1 MTAHTQ
7 FSHLPV
13 SEQNRHV
20 IAHLTPELWSKANR
34 LHVRKA
40 IAEFAHERLITPK
53 CIRHEASPEELADY
67 QLAAPQG
74 DVVYHFRARRLAL
87 EHWAIDAESL
97 RKTQAGV
104 EQELDSLSFI
114 IEFKDVLG
122 IPQEMLPTYMEE
134 ITSTLYS
141 SAFKHLREGVL
152 IEQLL
157 DADFQ
162 TLEGAMMEGHPAFV
176 ANNGRIGF
184 DAFDYQAYAPEAAA
198 PINFVWLAAHKSKAH
213 FASIEELSYQQL
225 LEEELTPSVV
235 DDFRQQLMAQDLD
248 PTDYIF
254 MPVHPWQWQNKLTGI
269 FAPDIAKRELVYL
282 GIGDDNY
289 QAQQSIRTFF
299 NTSNSRKRYV
309 KTALSILNMGFMRGL
324 SPYYMATTP
333 GINEWLAELID
344 NDACLRDYGFR
355 MLREVATIGYHNHY
369 YESAVSGDTPY
380 KKMMAALWRES
391 PLALIQPNQRV
402 MTMAALLHQDREG
415 NALLPAMIQ
424 ASGLETGEWL
434 KRYLQSYLSPL
445 LHCLYTYDLA
455 FMPHGEN
462 LILVLENHTPVHV
475 FMKDI
480 AEEIVVM
487 DPDANLPEKAK
498 RVAVFVPDELKILS
512 IFTDVFDGFFRFMAA
527 ILHEQGS
534 YPQEQFWHR
543 VAECVTDYQQAH
555 PELAERFARYDMFS
569 PAFTHS
575 CLNRLQLANN
585 RQMINLSDPSQN
597 LKFAGQLDNPLVV
610 FK

>member
-1 MTAHTQ
+1 
-7 FSHLPV
+7 
-13 SEQNRHV
+13 
-20 IAHLTPELWSKANR
+20 
-34 LHVRKA
+34 
-40 IAEFAHERLITPK
+40 
-53 CIRHEASPEELADY
+53 
-67 QLAAPQG
+67 
-74 DVVYHFRARRLAL
+74 
-87 EHWAIDAESL
+87 
-97 RKTQAGV
+97 
-104 EQELDSLSFI
+104 
-114 IEFKDVLG
+114 
-122 IPQEMLPTYMEE
+122 
-134 ITSTLYS
+134 
-141 SAFKHLREGVL
+141 
-152 IEQLL
+152 
-157 DADFQ
+157 
-162 TLEGAMMEGHPAFV
+162 
-176 ANNGRIGF
+176 
-184 DAFDYQAYAPEAAA
+184 
-198 PINFVWLAAHKSKAH
+198 
-213 FASIEELSYQQL
+213 
-225 LEEELTPSVV
+225 
-235 DDFRQQLMAQDLD
+235 
-248 PTDYIF
+248 

-299 NTSNSRKRYV
+299 NTSHPRKRYV

-333 GINEWLAELID
+333 GINEWLAELIE
-344 NDACLRDYGFR
+344 NDSCLRDYGFR
-355 MLREVATIGYHNHY
+355 MLREVATIGYRNHY

-391 PLALIQPNQRV
+391 PLALIQSNQRV
-402 MTMAALLHQDREG
+402 MTMAALLHQDRDG

-487 DPDANLPEKAK
+487 DPDADLPEKAK

-527 ILHEQGS
+527 ILHEQGN
-534 YPQEQFWHR
+534 YPQEKFWQR

-555 PELAERFARYDMFS
+555 PELAEHFERYDMFS